1 MRGLSVFISD
11 IRNCQNKEQERLRV
25 DKELANIRTHFK
37 AERKLTPY
45 EKKKYVWK
53 LLYIFMLGYDVDF
66 GHMEA
71 VSLISA
77 PKYAEKQVGY
87 MVTSCLLNENNDFL
101 RLVINSVRN
110 DIIGRNETFQC
121 LALTMVGNIGG
132 KEFSESVAPDVQK
145 LLLSSS
151 ARPLVKK
158 KAALCLLRLFRK
170 NPDIISTDTWPQRM
184 ASLLEERSL
193 SVLLAAMSLLVALVA
208 ANPEA
213 YLCCVPKC
221 VKVLERLAKCVDIPQ
236 DYTYYAIPSP
246 WLQVKTMRVL
256 QYFPSIEDPS
266 IRKSLLEVLAR
277 VLQGTEVV
285 KNVNKNNAAHAIL
298 FEALAL
304 AMHMDVERE
313 VMAHCVGL
321 LGKFVGV
328 REPNI
333 RYLALENMARMLMV
347 ADVQDDIRGFQ
358 SQIVH
363 SLKDPDMSI
372 RRRALD
378 LLYGL
383 CDTDN
388 AKFIVEQLL
397 QYLTVA
403 DFVMREELTLKTAIL
418 AEKFAVDLPWYVDV
432 ILCLMERAGD
442 FVSEDVWY
450 RVVQIVTNNDD
461 LQPYAASRVLKLM
474 RKPAVHETMVK
485 VGSYILGEFS
495 HLLPQQ
501 PGSTAADVFAVLHDK
516 FHTVSI
522 PTRALML
529 SAYVK
534 LAVRSLPDDALHGKL
549 MAIFTRYESS
559 VDAEVQQRAVEY
571 ASLCRRGGPAMAD
584 IVADMPKFPQRES
597 SLLRRAP
604 DNEGDSAEVSAV
616 KLRAHHSN
624 ALALVPVS
632 APPSGSAAKLPS
644 ATAAPAAAD
653 GGVGPVRRPQ
663 PASSADGTPSSPPP
677 STTQPA
683 PAQPPTSLVDEPA
696 AAPPPAAGNELALA
710 LVPADSANAVGDLLG
725 ELLSLDPS
733 ASNAP
738 AAAAGAPAP
747 GPAAAAGAG
756 GLGGAEAGAM
766 ALTLF
771 DQTAAPAAVV
781 QPLGSVAEWFRALMG
796 KDSGVLYED
805 AHLQI
810 GVKSE
815 WKPPHGRLVLF
826 MGNKETAPLTALTA
840 STPPTPGL
848 RVILSPLPQVIP
860 PRAQIQLPVEA
871 AAVLVPR
878 EAPRLDLAYTLPS
891 GTRVPLR
898 LHLPVGLCK
907 ALLPASLSSADFFA
921 RWKTLSA
928 PPHKQQVVLRGVKPL
943 PLPAL
948 AQLLASMRIN
958 PLPNL
963 DPNPNNI
970 VACCTLHT
978 ETTPPTLLLVR
989 CYPRAVLSS
998 QRPPA
1003 SHCASPPAFLL
1014 FGLPCLSLVFL
1025 SLPLHSTPSLSHSK
1039 PILTKTSQS
1048 PPSPITPHH
1057 PPPPPIAPHHHLPPS
1072 ITAHHPRRVW
1082 RRTQRTARSCASP
1095 VPPPTPPPP
1104 LRALY
1109 RVAHPPT
1116 CCFSAP
1122 LFSLPASTCVPPL
1135 SPLHAHLRP
1144 CPVLPCPF
1152 LPLPSPA
1159 LPFPPLPSPALPFP
1173 PLPSPSLP
1181 CPPLPS
1187 PSLPFPPLPCPA
1199 CPRPPLPGA
1208 TRLKDFISDNISE
1221 LPPAWLQPPP
1231 VAAQQQQ
1238 GGAAMLALPWSGAP
1252 AAAAAVSSPPG
1263 PIALAPSPAA
1273 PPPAPH
1279 MVLPGGVPPP
1289 AAAMAPMPYGGMPMQ
1304 GPGMGMAGPMGMGG
1318 PGMPPPMQMGGGMG
1332 MPGGIGPGG
1341 MGPGG
1346 MGMGG
1351 QMPLH
1356 MGGMP
1361 GAPQGGM
1368 PMGGAMPGAMGMPG
1382 AMPGYRPGGP
1392 GSGSLL

>member
-1 MRGLSVFISD
+1 MATSSMRGLSVFISD

-193 SVLLAAMSLLVALVA
+193 SVLLATMSLLVALVA

-277 VLQGTEVV
+277 ILQGTEVV

-304 AMHMDVERE
+304 AMHMDAERE
-313 VMAHCVGL
+313 VMQHCVGL

-363 SLKDPDMSI
+363 SLKDPDISI

-461 LQPYAASRVLKLM
+461 LQPYAVSRVLKLM

-534 LAVRSLPDDALHGKL
+534 LAVRSPPDDALHGKL

-616 KLRAHHSN
+616 KLRAHQAN

-632 APPSGSAAKLPS
+632 APASASAAKLPS

-663 PASSADGTPSSPPP
+663 PASSADDTPSSPPP

-696 AAPPPAAGNELALA
+696 AAPPPAAGNELAL
-710 LVPADSANAVGDLLG
+710 VPADSANAVGDLLG

-733 ASNAP
+733 ASASNAP
-738 AAAAGAPAP
+738 AAAAAAPAP
-747 GPAAAAGAG
+747 GAAAAAGAG

-771 DQTAAPAAVV
+771 DQTAAPTAVV

-805 AHLQI
+805 PHLQI

-826 MGNKETAPLTALTA
+826 LGNKETAPLTALTA

-878 EAPRLDLAYTLPS
+878 EAPRLDMAYTLPS

-898 LHLPVGLCK
+898 LHLPVALCK

-963 DPNPNNI
+963 DPNPNNL

-978 ETTPPTLLLVR
+978 ETTPPTLLLAR
-989 CYPRAVLSS
+989 LETDPADRS
-998 QRPPA
+998 QLRLT
-1003 SHCASPPAFLL
+1003 CASSDP
-1014 FGLPCLSLVFL
+1014 
-1025 SLPLHSTPSLSHSK
+1025 
-1039 PILTKTSQS
+1039 
-1048 PPSPITPHH
+1048 
-1057 PPPPPIAPHHHLPPS
+1057 
-1072 ITAHHPRRVW
+1072 TAS
-1082 RRTQRTARSCASP
+1082 A
-1095 VPPPTPPPP
+1095 
-1104 LRALY
+1104 AL
-1109 RVAHPPT
+1109 
-1116 CCFSAP
+1116 
-1122 LFSLPASTCVPPL
+1122 
-1135 SPLHAHLRP
+1135 
-1144 CPVLPCPF
+1144 
-1152 LPLPSPA
+1152 
-1159 LPFPPLPSPALPFP
+1159 
-1173 PLPSPSLP
+1173 
-1181 CPPLPS
+1181 
-1187 PSLPFPPLPCPA
+1187 
-1199 CPRPPLPGA
+1199 
-1208 TRLKDFISDNISE
+1208 KEFISDNISE

-1252 AAAAAVSSPPG
+1252 AAAAVSSPPG
-1263 PIALAPSPAA
+1263 PTALAPSPAA
-1273 PPPAPH
+1273 PH
-1279 MVLPGGVPPP
+1279 MVLPGGAPPP
-1289 AAAMAPMPYGGMPMQ
+1289 AAAGMAPMPYGGMPMQ
-1304 GPGMGMAGPMGMGG
+1304 GPEMGMAGPMGMAR

-1332 MPGGIGPGG
+1332 RPSG
-1341 MGPGG
+1341 MGP
-1346 MGMGG
+1346 
-1351 QMPLH
+1351 
-1356 MGGMP
+1356 
-1361 GAPQGGM
+1361 
-1368 PMGGAMPGAMGMPG
+1368 
-1382 AMPGYRPGGP
+1382 
-1392 GSGSLL
+1392 

>member
-1 MRGLSVFISD
+1 MATSSMRGLSVFISD

-193 SVLLAAMSLLVALVA
+193 SILLATMSLLVALVA

-236 DYTYYAIPSP
+236 DYTYYAIPLALAAGTPSP
-246 WLQVKTMRVL
+246 HPGCSMHLRVLKSTVGIPSPCLPAGAVVKGHSLPWPFRFMSSFSQLLPPPLPPPTLSVHLFVPPPPFLSIRSASLPTQPPPPSTHAPLCCKPPGEGAAVLPLHPSNTSFETPQALSPSLTLFSPSPHNSPLGSGRQVKTMRVL

-277 VLQGTEVV
+277 ILQGTEVV

-304 AMHMDVERE
+304 AMHMDAERE
-313 VMAHCVGL
+313 VMQHCVGL

-347 ADVQDDIRGFQ
+347 ADVQDDIRAFQ

-363 SLKDPDMSI
+363 SLKDPDISI

-450 RVVQIVTNNDD
+450 RVVQVVTNNDD

-534 LAVRSLPDDALHGKL
+534 LAVRSPPDDVLHGKL
-549 MAIFTRYESS
+549 MAIFTRYESSVDAEVQQRAVEYASLCDALIPRHSPWPQPLLHPSSSPSRHSYESS

-584 IVADMPKFPQRES
+584 IVADMPKFPQREDVG
-597 SLLRRAP
+597 RRWGLVGRTWR
-604 DNEGDSAEVSAV
+604 EGGEEVGRRCGGGGEEVGRRCGGGGEEVGRRCGGGGEEVGRRCGGGGEEVGRRCGGGGEEVARRLGGGGEEV
-616 KLRAHHSN
+616 GRRW
-624 ALALVPVS
+624 
-632 APPSGSAAKLPS
+632 G
-644 ATAAPAAAD
+644 
-653 GGVGPVRRPQ
+653 GGV
-663 PASSADGTPSSPPP
+663 
-677 STTQPA
+677 
-683 PAQPPTSLVDEPA
+683 E
-696 AAPPPAAGNELALA
+696 E
-710 LVPADSANAVGDLLG
+710 
-725 ELLSLDPS
+725 
-733 ASNAP
+733 
-738 AAAAGAPAP
+738 
-747 GPAAAAGAG
+747 
-756 GLGGAEAGAM
+756 
-766 ALTLF
+766 
-771 DQTAAPAAVV
+771 
-781 QPLGSVAEWFRALMG
+781 
-796 KDSGVLYED
+796 
-805 AHLQI
+805 
-810 GVKSE
+810 
-815 WKPPHGRLVLF
+815 
-826 MGNKETAPLTALTA
+826 
-840 STPPTPGL
+840 
-848 RVILSPLPQVIP
+848 
-860 PRAQIQLPVEA
+860 
-871 AAVLVPR
+871 
-878 EAPRLDLAYTLPS
+878 
-891 GTRVPLR
+891 
-898 LHLPVGLCK
+898 
-907 ALLPASLSSADFFA
+907 
-921 RWKTLSA
+921 
-928 PPHKQQVVLRGVKPL
+928 
-943 PLPAL
+943 
-948 AQLLASMRIN
+948 
-958 PLPNL
+958 
-963 DPNPNNI
+963 
-970 VACCTLHT
+970 
-978 ETTPPTLLLVR
+978 
-989 CYPRAVLSS
+989 
-998 QRPPA
+998 
-1003 SHCASPPAFLL
+1003 
-1014 FGLPCLSLVFL
+1014 
-1025 SLPLHSTPSLSHSK
+1025 
-1039 PILTKTSQS
+1039 
-1048 PPSPITPHH
+1048 
-1057 PPPPPIAPHHHLPPS
+1057 
-1072 ITAHHPRRVW
+1072 VW
-1082 RRTQRTARSCASP
+1082 RRW
-1095 VPPPTPPPP
+1095 
-1104 LRALY
+1104 
-1109 RVAHPPT
+1109 
-1116 CCFSAP
+1116 
-1122 LFSLPASTCVPPL
+1122 
-1135 SPLHAHLRP
+1135 
-1144 CPVLPCPF
+1144 
-1152 LPLPSPA
+1152 
-1159 LPFPPLPSPALPFP
+1159 
-1173 PLPSPSLP
+1173 
-1181 CPPLPS
+1181 
-1187 PSLPFPPLPCPA
+1187 
-1199 CPRPPLPGA
+1199 G
-1208 TRLKDFISDNISE
+1208 
-1221 LPPAWLQPPP
+1221 
-1231 VAAQQQQ
+1231 
-1238 GGAAMLALPWSGAP
+1238 GGARRW
-1252 AAAAAVSSPPG
+1252 
-1263 PIALAPSPAA
+1263 
-1273 PPPAPH
+1273 
-1279 MVLPGGVPPP
+1279 
-1289 AAAMAPMPYGGMPMQ
+1289 
-1304 GPGMGMAGPMGMGG
+1304 
-1318 PGMPPPMQMGGGMG
+1318 GGGG
-1332 MPGGIGPGG
+1332 EEVGRRWGEVGRRWGGRGG
-1341 MGPGG
+1341 GG
-1346 MGMGG
+1346 GG
-1351 QMPLH
+1351 EVGVE
-1356 MGGMP
+1356 GGGGGEEGGRRCVEVAEVGRGGGRWGRRRGGEEVARRWESLGETR
-1361 GAPQGGM
+1361 GAV
-1368 PMGGAMPGAMGMPG
+1368 
-1382 AMPGYRPGGP
+1382 
-1392 GSGSLL
+1392 